1 MSRKNLI
8 ILSSKPFPFTTNFT
22 TNSPQQL
29 APSCRILPRC
39 QLNHTF
45 HKLPKF
51 LVKQGIPRQI
61 KEKQNN
67 DKSAFYLPRHS
78 SFTINHTFAN
88 LGNTGHNMAQTLVIT
103 TVSTTKAHGGRAR
116 VAGEIVHIP

>member
-51 LVKQGIPRQI
+51 LVKQGISGQN
-61 KEKQNN
+61 KEKQNY
-67 DKSAFYLPRHS
+67 DKSIIHLPRHS
-78 SFTINHTFAN
+78 SFTIMQTFADWGRVRHNRMEN
-88 LGNTGHNMAQTLVIT
+88 LGIT
-103 TVSTTKAHGGRAR
+103 TV
-116 VAGEIVHIP
+116 

>member
-67 DKSAFYLPRHS
+67 DKSAFYLPRQDLPGMMKNLKS
-78 SFTINHTFAN
+78 SHKPRF
-88 LGNTGHNMAQTLVIT
+88 
-103 TVSTTKAHGGRAR
+103 
-116 VAGEIVHIP
+116 

>member
-116 VAGEIVHIP
+116 VAGEIGHIP